1 MTRLLLLALPGGA
14 FVYAAVLALRCRHP
28 HEVLHFAD
36 VAHVDERRFGRGY
49 AGSIPAVGAKMA
61 RVSPGGNAGGPE
73 ANGEVRTRAMLYCT
87 DCRRTRPHPW
97 AGEPTRFHRTQEAR
111 PDPLTGIQR
120 ARAEAAEQALAIEQ
134 YEHEMRFFVMGEH
147 TKRKFE
153 GRG

>member
-1 MTRLLLLALPGGA
+1 MTRVLLLALPGGA

-36 VAHVDERRFGRGY
+36 D
-49 AGSIPAVGAKMA
+49 PCVGTKMA
-61 RVSPGGNAGGPE
+61 RVSPRGNAGGR
-73 ANGEVRTRAMLYCT
+73 GESHVESARAMLYCP
-87 DCRRTRPHPW
+87 DCKRLRSHPW
-97 AGEPTRFHRTQEAR
+97 AGEPMRFHRTQEAR

-120 ARAEAAEQALAIEQ
+120 AQAEAAEQALAIEQ